1 MSSSL
6 RSSSHYRRETSI
18 PSQAAS
24 HSKSSPRQLRIERK
38 DNGFGFTLR
47 HFIVYPPEDGADT
60 AGPPIQEPMDTIFV
74 KSVKHEG
81 PAVEAG
87 LNIGDRIV
95 SVNGESVAGRS
106 YAQVVQMI
114 QKSRD
119 SLFVVVVPKQDDILQ
134 VVSGGLVKD
143 GSSSRH
149 FTVFLSVFL

>member
-95 SVNGESVAGRS
+95 SVNGESVA
-106 YAQVVQMI
+106 VQQPPYPLSI
-114 QKSRD
+114 RRD
-119 SLFVVVVPKQDDILQ
+119 LPPQTLAVNGPEYPVAYLATEVSSIL
-134 VVSGGLVKD
+134 
-143 GSSSRH
+143 
-149 FTVFLSVFL
+149 